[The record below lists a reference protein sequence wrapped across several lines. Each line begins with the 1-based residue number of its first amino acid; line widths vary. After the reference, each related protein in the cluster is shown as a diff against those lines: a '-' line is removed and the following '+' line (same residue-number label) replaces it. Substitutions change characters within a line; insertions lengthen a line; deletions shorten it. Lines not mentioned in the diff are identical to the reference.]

1 MWYSEILCPS
11 SRALKASTKDC
22 GSVYTALKRLSASS
36 ESQLISEFL
45 LSSLLMSAKQ
55 QKCCAVQQTL
65 LMDFLKTKKKK
76 KKKKRSTMAS
86 QRCRN
91 PNSSHVLS
99 AFLVEHERSAA
110 YQDGRFK
117 FSMSINRGFED
128 YFTVRSSGWQN
139 LFTSAPGCWKS
150 VSQNK

>member
-1 MWYSEILCPS
+1 MFVSFVCFEGL
-11 SRALKASTKDC
+11 TKDC
-22 GSVYTALKRLSASS
+22 GSVYTALKHLSASS
-36 ESQLISEFL
+36 KSQLISEFL
-45 LSSLLMSAKQ
+45 LSSLLTSAKQ

-65 LMDFLKTKKKK
+65 LMDFLKTKK
-76 KKKKRSTMAS
+76 SMMAS

-91 PNSSHVLS
+91 PNSSHILS

-128 YFTVRSSGWQN
+128 YFTVRSSG
-139 LFTSAPGCWKS
+139 
-150 VSQNK
+150 